1 MGSVSSFDRMLR
13 RPRRAQRL
21 RSLLRP
27 PSRPGL
33 GPVVR
38 RYFGFLLLAGCVG
51 AIALANLWRVA
62 ATAAVPPTDWVLV
75 RAVDGDT
82 LTAQHMGKPQ
92 RIRLA
97 GIDAPELRQT
107 CRDANGHGWSCGAA
121 ARMRL
126 AALVAKGGM
135 SCTPQGEDRD
145 GRLLAPCSA
154 GDVADIGA
162 ALVRDG
168 YAVNYSRYTS
178 DYAAAEHEARAARR
192 GVWQGAFDNPEE
204 WRHAKRR

>member
-1 MGSVSSFDRMLR
+1 MMTV
-13 RPRRAQRL
+13 PA
-21 RSLLRP
+21 
-27 PSRPGL
+27 
-33 GPVVR
+33 VVR
-38 RYFGFLLLAGCVG
+38 RTLSVCALLLA
-51 AIALANLWRVA
+51 
-62 ATAAVPPTDWVLV
+62 VPAFAGVFLGNV
-75 RAVDGDT
+75 VIVVDGDT
-82 LTAQHMGKPQ
+82 LVVRDERAV
-92 RIRLA
+92 RREVRLA

-107 CRDANGHGWSCGAA
+107 CRDADGRDWSCGAA

-126 AALVAKGGM
+126 AGLVAKGWM
-135 SCTPQGEDRD
+135 SCTPQGEDRY
-145 GRLLAPCSA
+145 GRLLATCSSGA
-154 GDVADIGA
+154 VADIGA